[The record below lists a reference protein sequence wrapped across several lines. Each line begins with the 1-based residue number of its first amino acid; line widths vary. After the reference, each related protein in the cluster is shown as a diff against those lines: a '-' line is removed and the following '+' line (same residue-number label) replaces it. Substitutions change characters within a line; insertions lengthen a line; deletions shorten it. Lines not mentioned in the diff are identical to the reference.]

1 MYYTKTPKPVTPFRK
16 PGGTETCESCGMEKR
31 ITCVMPD
38 AYGNAGHGK
47 LLCTSCLNYRV
58 KDLKHMVLK

>member
-1 MYYTKTPKPVTPFRK
+1 
-16 PGGTETCESCGMEKR
+16 
-31 ITCVMPD
+31 MPD